1 MKITKF
7 IISTFIIFIFTLF
20 TLLSQNDKERVIKV
34 DSTYIFKPSKPI
46 RIYNP
51 NETLISQSIGLDVA
65 FTNSGL
71 GLGMFYH
78 YFLDN
83 DNIIFANFYISGA
96 RNTDEIEY
104 WDYNTGQWV
113 VPNKINRL
121 FLIPLTFGYTKI
133 LFSNS
138 IAGTFKPF
146 ASIGVGP
153 SFIFSTPYE
162 KGWFEAWKYAKN
174 YIRFGS
180 YIEIGGYFKTIGNSI
195 ANAGIK
201 YYYIPF
207 GGDGLESI
215 KGLPI
220 KDFGG
225 LVLSLSIGY
234 AF

>member
-1 MKITKF
+1 MQKRIFF
-7 IISTFIIFIFTLF
+7 ILFLIFLF
-20 TLLSQNDKERVIKV
+20 TTFLQLKSQEDKDRIKKV

-46 RIYNP
+46 KIFNP
-51 NETLISQSIGLDVA
+51 DETIISQSLGLDVA
-65 FTNSGL
+65 FSNSGL

-83 DNIIFANFYISGA
+83 ENIIFTNFYISGA

-121 FLIPLTFGYTKI
+121 FLIPFTVGYTKF
-133 LFSNS
+133 LFANS
-138 IAGTFKPF
+138 IAGSFKPF
-146 ASIGVGP
+146 LSVGLGP

-180 YIEIGGYFKTIGNSI
+180 YIEIGGYFNTIGNSV

-207 GGDGLESI
+207 GGNGLESI

-234 AF
+234 GF